1 MNSHQQKIKNVNNAL
16 EKIRKGE
23 TDGVTELYHEMSHTL
38 RYIALKYLKNDA
50 EADDLVQDFWADID
64 YIADKFIYIRNGF
77 AYLCKVMN
85 RRATNRYKL
94 ITGRKEVNI
103 GYVDYAMFDAD
114 HTNSLETRDLQ
125 ISIESAMQ
133 ELDVHEKIIIQ
144 ETYFEDKNIRQIA
157 RDIGLSKSKVGRL
170 KQRALKKM
178 KDFFEE
184 SGTKSSVDC

>member
-38 RYIALKYLKNDA
+38 RYIALKYLRNDA

-85 RRATNRYKL
+85 RRAINRYKL
-94 ITGRKEVNI
+94 ITGRKEVNV
-103 GYVDYAMFDAD
+103 GYVDYATLDTR
-114 HTNSLETRDLQ
+114 HTDSLETRDLQ

-133 ELDVHEKIIIQ
+133 MLDVHEKIIIQ

-157 RDIGLSKSKVGRL
+157 KDIGMSKSKVGRL
-170 KQRALKKM
+170 KQSALKKM
-178 KDFFEE
+178 KKFFDE
-184 SGTKSSVDC
+184 SGTNRSVVC

>member
-1 MNSHQQKIKNVNNAL
+1 MNSRQQKIKNVNNAL

-85 RRATNRYKL
+85 RRAINRYKL

-103 GYVDYAMFDAD
+103 GYVDYAMFDAG